1 MTRNPWKSLAPVLA
15 MGFVILV
22 SNELVQHPVQ
32 GNFLGVDLAGI
43 LTWGAFTYPA
53 AFLVTDTT
61 NRLFGMG
68 PARRVV
74 VAGFAFGVALTLIAA
89 LGIAAGVSRSG
100 ALSLWQ
106 ALFRDPDAFAMLRT
120 ALASG
125 SAFLAAQL
133 LDIKVFDVLRRH
145 AWGKAPAASSLAG
158 SFVDT
163 LFFFFLAFLAFLACL
178 LSSICTLVGQ
188 LAVCDACARFPDV
201 PAFLAAI
208 SRSYPP
214 QVHKALSKS
223 RSSGVSR
230 RTGAFCAVTAGV
242 TPTGATTGVSILRSS
257 VRSIVHLSPQ
267 TRS

>member
-1 MTRNPWKSLAPVLA
+1 MTKNLWRLLGPVLA
-15 MGFVILV
+15 MGAVILA

-32 GNFLGVDLAGI
+32 GSLLGVDLAGI
-43 LTWGAFTYPA
+43 LTWGAFTYPV

-106 ALFRDPDAFAMLRT
+106 ALFHDPDAFAMLRT

-125 SAFLAAQL
+125 SAFLVAQL
-133 LDIKVFDVLRRH
+133 LDIKVFDVLRRQ
-145 AWGKAPAASSLAG
+145 AWWKAPAASSLVG

-163 LFFFFLAFLAFLACL
+163 LIFFFLAFAGTGLPWASWA
-178 LSSICTLVGQ
+178 VG
-188 LAVCDACARFPDV
+188 D
-201 PAFLAAI
+201 
-208 SRSYPP
+208 
-214 QVHKALSKS
+214 
-223 RSSGVSR
+223 
-230 RTGAFCAVTAGV
+230 FCAKLIMIALLLYPFRVLV
-242 TPTGATTGVSILRSS
+242 RWYPQPLQVS
-257 VRSIVHLSPQ
+257 P
-267 TRS
+267 

>member
-1 MTRNPWKSLAPVLA
+1 MTLNPWKSLAPVLA

-74 VAGFAFGVALTLIAA
+74 VAGFAFGVTLTLIAA

-106 ALFRDPDAFAMLRT
+106 ALFRDPDAFAMLRI

-133 LDIKVFDVLRRH
+133 LDIKVFDVLRRE
-145 AWGKAPAASSLAG
+145 AWWKAPAASSLVG
-158 SFVDT
+158 SFIDT
-163 LFFFFLAFLAFLACL
+163 LIFFFLAFAGTGLPWGSWA
-178 LSSICTLVGQ
+178 VG
-188 LAVCDACARFPDV
+188 D
-201 PAFLAAI
+201 
-208 SRSYPP
+208 
-214 QVHKALSKS
+214 
-223 RSSGVSR
+223 
-230 RTGAFCAVTAGV
+230 FCAKLIMIALLLYPFRLV
-242 TPTGATTGVSILRSS
+242 
-257 VRSIVHLSPQ
+257 VRYYPQ
-267 TRS
+267 PLQGTS